1 MKRSFIFF
9 MWACRLRRRSPAP
22 SPQPVV
28 VWPQSCKRSFLRSL
42 FCSSVHIASRLC
54 GLSTYA
60 LMHRMAKVLSFYNL
74 PQCFQKLRFI
84 FQSDTGYGIK
94 LTHPIVHLGEGG
106 IFDFGGLLRFSLF
119 FQIFGSGRFQLY
131 E

>member
-28 VWPQSCKRSFLRSL
+28 VWLQNCKRSFLRSL

-54 GLSTYA
+54 GLSAYA
-60 LMHRMAKVLSFYNL
+60 LTRWMAKNLRLSDFAVNFVTIIFTNETEVHI
-74 PQCFQKLRFI
+74 CFF
-84 FQSDTGYGIK
+84 
-94 LTHPIVHLGEGG
+94 
-106 IFDFGGLLRFSLF
+106 
-119 FQIFGSGRFQLY
+119 
-131 E
+131 